1 MKHSFSSSIIS
12 MKSSSEYYPR
22 ATPGY
27 SHSSLPY
34 TCYFCLLSGYK
45 VLWVSFL
52 EYLRL
57 F

>member
-22 ATPGY
+22 ATPAY

-34 TCYFCLLSGYK
+34 TLFLLA
-45 VLWVSFL
+45 
-52 EYLRL
+52 LRL
-57 F
+57 QSALGFFFLNI